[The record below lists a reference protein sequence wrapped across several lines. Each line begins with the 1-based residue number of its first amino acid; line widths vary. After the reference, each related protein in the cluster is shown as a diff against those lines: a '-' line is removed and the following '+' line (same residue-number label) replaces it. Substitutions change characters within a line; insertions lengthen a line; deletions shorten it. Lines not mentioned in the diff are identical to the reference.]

1 MKGLSIRLVRVPS
14 RERIIR
20 LVTLGCWFKSI
31 RSQVMAMPEKC
42 PP

>member
-14 RERIIR
+14 RPRIIW